1 MDNLDKL
8 IKEAEKE
15 FKIEFVNYGELIGE
29 GLCIH
34 KTKGLIFIA
43 KYIRKAYNLGRLEE
57 INKAREE
64 GYNKGMKDAL
74 ETNLNAGRYQGRE
87 EEREKILK
95 ALPKEKVKNK
105 YSNTTYGEGQ
115 EFGYNLCLEEVKK
128 IIKTK

>member
-57 INKAREE
+57 RKIYHEE
-64 GYNKGMKDAL
+64 I
-74 ETNLNAGRYQGRE
+74 Q
-87 EEREKILK
+87 EKLK
-95 ALPKEKVKNK
+95 SVPMDK
-105 YSNTTYGEGQ
+105 
-115 EFGYNLCLEEVKK
+115 
-128 IIKTK
+128 KTKKLLKNL